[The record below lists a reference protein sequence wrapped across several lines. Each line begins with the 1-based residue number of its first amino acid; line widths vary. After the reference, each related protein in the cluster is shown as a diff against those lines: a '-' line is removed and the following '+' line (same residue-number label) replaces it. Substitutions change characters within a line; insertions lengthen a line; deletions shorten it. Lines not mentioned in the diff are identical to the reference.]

1 MKNLIS
7 AAAVLAL
14 ASGASAAVVYSTGFE
29 SPFTATTLNGQQGWA
44 CDAGSV
50 ANAAGGAHSGTQYAQ
65 MTGTQVQGVGTASW
79 GWYTGAGFVPNN
91 QVITMTCWAGIFNY
105 SGTRAF
111 TAGLD
116 AYDSSVA
123 RIGAV
128 YLTSDG
134 NIGVIDG
141 TGAGGTTTGLGLAL
155 NVYRKLTMVANY
167 SNGAIDFYVDDVL
180 VFNGA
185 FTNTDFGDVDI
196 RGTRGS
202 TGTGGGTVQMR
213 FDDYSIDVAAV
224 PAPGALALVGL
235 GGLVA
240 SRRRRA

>member
-1 MKNLIS
+1 MKKFLS
-7 AAAVLAL
+7 AAAVLAI
-14 ASGASAAVVYSTGFE
+14 ASGAQAAVVYSTGFE
-29 SPFTATTLNGQQGWA
+29 SPFAVASLNGQQGWA
-44 CDAGSV
+44 CDAGSI
-50 ANAAGGAHSGTQYAQ
+50 ANAAGGAHSGSQYAQ
-65 MTGTQVQGVGTASW
+65 MTGTQIQGVGTASW
-79 GWYTGAGFVPNN
+79 GWYTGAGMVPGN
-91 QVITMTCWAGIFNY
+91 QTVVMTCYAGIFNY

-141 TGAGGTTTGLGLAL
+141 TGAGGATTGLNLAL
-155 NVYRKLTMVANY
+155 NVYRKLQMVANY
-167 SNGAIDFYVDDVL
+167 GTGSIDFLVDDVL
-180 VFNGA
+180 IFTGS
-185 FTNTDFGDVDI
+185 FTNTDFGDADI

-213 FDDYSIDVAAV
+213 FDDYSIEVI
-224 PAPGALALVGL
+224 PTPGTLALMGM
-235 GGLVA
+235 GGLLA
-240 SRRRRA
+240 ARRRRA